1 MKRYDVIVI
10 GAGPAGL
17 AAALKADENG
27 ASVLL
32 IEREA
37 KLGGILKQCIHD
49 GFGLTRFNEKLS
61 GPEYANREIE
71 KIKKTGVSINTLTFV
86 TKIEKNDDSFTLTLV
101 TRDGIASV
109 IGTKLI
115 LATGCRERTSRQIF
129 IGGTNPSGLMTA
141 GAAQYYINILGK
153 MPTKRCVILG

>member
-1 MKRYDVIVI
+1 
-10 GAGPAGL
+10 L

-71 KIKKTGVSINTLTFV
+71 KIKKLASASI
-86 TKIEKNDDSFTLTLV
+86 
-101 TRDGIASV
+101 
-109 IGTKLI
+109 
-115 LATGCRERTSRQIF
+115 
-129 IGGTNPSGLMTA
+129 P
-141 GAAQYYINILGK
+141 
-153 MPTKRCVILG
+153 